1 MLYYFTVFLKVRLQ
15 RLDLN
20 LDGQHAF
27 DVDLQHIHY

>member
-1 MLYYFTVFLKVRLQ
+1 MTQKYFFYGFMLK

-27 DVDLQHIHY
+27 DVALHHIHY